1 MNSCLLK
8 IYSLS
13 MILHHN
19 LIYFFHLKYIRT
31 NAFYIRGKYKTVY
44 QELKIQNKDQKYQIA
59 ERK

>member
-1 MNSCLLK
+1 
-8 IYSLS
+8 

-59 ERK
+59 DRK